1 MKTQEIS
8 FTNEILQQIT
18 NTMVSLH
25 SLLDDI
31 TSRSDMMAQELN
43 AQQDRIDKLEKMIN
57 EKDNPR
63 QPARYPSEY
72 KEWFRRARLNS
83 ENL

>member
-1 MKTQEIS
+1 MKDQIP
-8 FTNEILQQIT
+8 FTANILNEVTKTLT
-18 NTMVSLH
+18 VLH
-25 SLLDDI
+25 DLL
-31 TSRSDMMAQELN
+31 SDVTTRGDLMAQEIDN
-43 AQQDRIDKLEKMIN
+43 HQQRIAELEKMIH